1 MGASATE
8 ATRVCMGDNMPL
20 KLFHLLDG
28 LAVALGGLMLMAVF
42 MSLSPAEA
50 ATGLSGLVP
59 PESHP
64 FLGFFGLTLAT
75 LPASRR
81 LVRHAL
87 APAHEMREYQAM
99 GQALQRIA
107 LLQRVQAG
115 NLYLTHLDD
124 DGILNVF
131 HGVDGLWDWLGPVYD
146 DAALRAQLHP
156 QLRTRLEAFSRPL
169 NAAAGSAAS
178 PSAPRF

>member
-1 MGASATE
+1 MSA
-8 ATRVCMGDNMPL
+8 
-20 KLFHLLDG
+20 KLFHFLDG
-28 LAVALGGLMLMAVF
+28 LAVILGGVMLTAVI

-50 ATGLSGLVP
+50 ATGLGGLVP

-75 LPASRR
+75 LPGSRR
-81 LVRHAL
+81 LIRHAL
-87 APAHEMREYQAM
+87 TPPHEMREYQDM
-99 GQALQRIA
+99 GRALHRIA

-131 HGVDGLWDWLGPVYD
+131 HGAHGLWEWLGPVYD
-146 DAALRAQLHP
+146 DAALRGQMHP
-156 QLRTRLEAFSRPL
+156 HLLARLEAVPRPVTT
-169 NAAAGSAAS
+169 ATSS
-178 PSAPRF
+178 S